1 MAGESRAY
9 RAGRGLRE
17 AARSIGEAERLRAE
31 GELARRQELTG
42 AAARVAGEFSEGLRG
57 GVIEPVPPAGSPFAR
72 SGLVDLGPGA
82 PPAGRVIEPVP
93 RSAAVTASSAEAA
106 GSGRLVTPFA
116 RSGLVDLGPGA
127 PPAGRVIEPVPRSAA
142 VTASSAE
149 AAGSGRLVTPF
160 ARSALADL
168 GPGTAPAGEGP
179 RRALAP
185 AAAPRG
191 PVAEGIVMR
200 RGMPGSGEYGER
212 RDLNP
217 VRLARQ
223 DPMSV
228 AEGVRA
234 GIVEVYRPGEAQ
246 RQADRVTADQMS
258 LMPQVK
264 AMREARDRAMEMTS
278 PAAARLRQ
286 SMKEGTAASGPRRAT
301 GRNPS
306 TARLE
311 RVARAGMA
319 FDAATGQWVNVALED
334 VRGREGAARERNRLD
349 AAVEAARLANDTR
362 RVGIEETNA
371 GPKGL
376 DRLNADDVLGGLARF
391 GKPKP
396 MTPDD
401 LQRSDPG
408 RYAQWAQERDPA
420 KKSAFLEVPWRE
432 DDRAAYEQYYREA
445 VRRGLVGGGGG
456 KGEGGRRKEEGG
468 GRNWRERM
476 G

>member
-1 MAGESRAY
+1 MAESMAY
-9 RAGRGLRE
+9 RAGRALRE

-31 GELARRQELTG
+31 GEMERR
-42 AAARVAGEFSEGLRG
+42 AALVGGVSRVARDFAEGARG
-57 GVIEPVPPAGSPFAR
+57 GVIEPVPAAGSPFAR
-72 SGLVDLGPGA
+72 SGLVDLGPGR
-82 PPAGRVIEPVP
+82 PPEGTV
-93 RSAAVTASSAEAA
+93 
-106 GSGRLVTPFA
+106 
-116 RSGLVDLGPGA
+116 
-127 PPAGRVIEPVPRSAA
+127 RVIEPVPRSAA

-258 LMPQVK
+258 LMPQVS
-264 AMREARDRAMEMTS
+264 AMRAGRDRAMEMTS
-278 PAAARLRQ
+278 GDAMAMRERFR
-286 SMKEGTAASGPRRAT
+286 SGEASGGPVRAT
-301 GRNPS
+301 GGNPS

-311 RVARAGMA
+311 RAARAGLA
-319 FDAATGQWVNVALED
+319 FDAATGRWVNVALED
-334 VRGREGAARERNRLD
+334 ARGREGAARERTRLD
-349 AAVEAARLANDTR
+349 AAVEGRKLENDAR
-362 RVGIEETNA
+362 RVEIEALNA
-371 GPKGL
+371 GPKAL
-376 DRLNADDVLGGLARF
+376 DRLNADDVLGGLAKF

-432 DDRAAYEQYYREA
+432 DDRTAYEQYAAEA
-445 VRRGLVGGGGG
+445 GRRGLTGKDEGGRM
-456 KGEGGRRKEEGG
+456 KGEGGRG
-468 GRNWRERM
+468 WREKM
-476 G
+476 AKK